1 MKFVTDMLSRWTLA
15 TGRQAG
21 VQLRGIAELDLPASL
36 VPTFMPRVPMPY
48 VGPGLTAPGA
58 VLQRDSFF
66 TGLDGF
72 ATGVLAASDVE
83 IAALG
88 RGDWEIFV
96 TAFAWFSFA
105 SAVVGDR
112 AYVGISTPG
121 NALGVNTQPIITF
134 FAGTAAQNQSCVPVV
149 FRLVIA
155 NDDFRF
161 RFHMQALAGG
171 QSEQHSVFLAAH
183 RMG

>member
-1 MKFVTDMLSRWTLA
+1 MKFVTDMLSRWATA

-36 VPTFMPRVPMPY
+36 VPVFMPRVPIPY
-48 VGPGLTAPGA
+48 AGPGLTAPSA

-66 TGLDGF
+66 TGLDGG
-72 ATGVLAASDVE
+72 ATGVVAATDVE
-83 IAALG
+83 LAALG

-96 TAFAWFSFA
+96 TGTAIYTFN
-105 SAVVGDR
+105 VVIPGDR
-112 AYVGISTPG
+112 MYLGISPPG
-121 NALGVNTQPIITF
+121 NALGNNQQPILTYVPRANVE
-134 FAGTAAQNQSCVPVV
+134 AGSRDSLT

-155 NDDFRF
+155 VDDFRF
-161 RFHMQALAGG
+161 RLHTPALAGG
-171 QSEQHSVFLAAH
+171 QSEQHSFFLAAH